1 MQKICGYIENAVLES
16 VEPTSDTPPPNWE
29 RRKDYV
35 GLQGEI
41 VVCKSENKYPGKH
54 FISFFGI
61 IALTVIDESTQTIH
75 NGGIR
80 TFKLTTGCGD
90 IEQTETHLKIITK
103 NSIYTF
109 RLNPDDEIDEQD
121 SFEGLLQ

>member
-1 MQKICGYIENAVLES
+1 MPKICGFIENAVLES
-16 VEPTSDTPPPNWE
+16 VEPASDTPPPDWE
-29 RRKDYV
+29 WRKNYV

-41 VVCKSENKYPGKH
+41 LVCESEKKYPGKY
-54 FISFFGI
+54 FVIFFAI
-61 IALTVIDESTQTIH
+61 IAVAVIDESTQTIH
-75 NGGIR
+75 NGDIR
-80 TFKLTTGCGD
+80 TVKLTTGCGH

-109 RLNPDDEIDEQD
+109 RLYPDDNIDEQD